1 MHMIVVALIIP
12 LIVYLVAASLPRGR
26 GGFVV
31 IGVMLLAGGIAW
43 LQAGSGPME
52 MGAHAVSPARITLM
66 MAGIGL
72 ALGAFAQFLRLYL
85 PAGASPMAYP
95 GVVAAV
101 AFAAVG
107 IGAYLLG
114 GRG

>member
-1 MHMIVVALIIP
+1 
-12 LIVYLVAASLPRGR
+12 
-26 GGFVV
+26 
-31 IGVMLLAGGIAW
+31 
-43 LQAGSGPME
+43 
-52 MGAHAVSPARITLM
+52 
-66 MAGIGL
+66 
-72 ALGAFAQFLRLYL
+72 LYL

-101 AFAAVG
+101 ALAAVG

>member
-1 MHMIVVALIIP
+1 MIVVALIVP
-12 LIVYLVAASLPRGR
+12 LFIYLVAASLPRGR

-43 LQAGSGPME
+43 LQAGSGHME
-52 MGAHAVSPARITLM
+52 MGTYSIGPARVTLM

-101 AFAAVG
+101 GLAAVG